1 MLCAPAAA
9 SLRAK
14 GRRDRSPCR
23 RLVRNSFAEG
33 RHLRCKMKIR
43 SIHER
48 AWETTRGRWG
58 IECRNRPIQ
67 ACAVPSWRHPGQ
79 REPLG
84 KEQLSAKCTKAPSG
98 LVRVICGTGR
108 LANAMHERSLHAA
121 ALTIRQHP
129 AASAS
134 LHKSRGPRPRSLMS
148 FCRAW
153 HITSQERAWTGCY
166 CRYHFWV
173 HDRAGCSGWMPCSSA
188 GCRHG
193 LLAGPP
199 PLSPRR
205 PGRTWL
211 NCGN

>member
-1 MLCAPAAA
+1 MVGHRVQEQTISSLC
-9 SLRAK
+9 
-14 GRRDRSPCR
+14 
-23 RLVRNSFAEG
+23 
-33 RHLRCKMKIR
+33 
-43 SIHER
+43 
-48 AWETTRGRWG
+48 
-58 IECRNRPIQ
+58 
-67 ACAVPSWRHPGQ
+67 CAVLEASRTARTPGY
-79 REPLG
+79 R
-84 KEQLSAKCTKAPSG
+84 SASVKCTKAPPG

-166 CRYHFWV
+166 CRYHFLV

-199 PLSPRR
+199 PLVPPSHPPQ
-205 PGRTWL
+205 PGGI
-211 NCGN
+211 NCGNWQEEKSGRAPEAAPRRLSR